1 MKDNL
6 CNTTILKDFLY
17 LRRKIM
23 IETDRLVLRKFV
35 ILDKHFLFKLNNDKE
50 VNKFRSS
57 DSRPLN
63 KCEDD
68 IIKWNKK

>member
-1 MKDNL
+1 
-6 CNTTILKDFLY
+6 
-17 LRRKIM
+17 M